1 MFHFRCL
8 AYPFVL
14 MFRTQ
19 TQFLLDL
26 LDLLRIAREL
36 RVSFVPLIK

>member
-1 MFHFRCL
+1 MPHLRCL
-8 AYPFVL
+8 ANPFVL

-19 TQFLLDL
+19 TQLLLDL

-36 RVSFVPLIK
+36 RVSFVPLMK